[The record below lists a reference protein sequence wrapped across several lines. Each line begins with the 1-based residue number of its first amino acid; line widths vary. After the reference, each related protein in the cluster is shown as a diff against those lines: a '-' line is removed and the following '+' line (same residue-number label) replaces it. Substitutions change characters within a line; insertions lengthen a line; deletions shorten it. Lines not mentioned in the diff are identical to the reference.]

1 MCGVAWSAES
11 ISVRA
16 VRIFF
21 MRAHSDWLAASRQS
35 GERLFHGSVL
45 RRPDPDRDRLIL
57 FWWRKLPHFLCDSS
71 SRARPCDADLPGR
84 ALDRG
89 ATLGEGAGAANGQID
104 ASMLKGGD
112 SRTEN
117 DLGNPSGWNPASVPV
132 ESFQGSQA
140 LEGQATARGAATIV
154 WGFSLRTYSAVS
166 AAR

>member
-1 MCGVAWSAES
+1 QRRFGRVALAVGAIAVDAGRNYDVAARMCGVAWSAES

-16 VRIFF
+16 VRIFC

-45 RRPDPDRDRLIL
+45 RRPEPDRDRLIL

-89 ATLGEGAGAANGQID
+89 AT
-104 ASMLKGGD
+104 
-112 SRTEN
+112 
-117 DLGNPSGWNPASVPV
+117 
-132 ESFQGSQA
+132 
-140 LEGQATARGAATIV
+140 
-154 WGFSLRTYSAVS
+154 
-166 AAR
+166 